1 VTADDVTFGRL
12 LAGAVGQYVAE
23 LERRVRR
30 GREDLTATRDGPGQ
44 AA

>member
-1 VTADDVTFGRL
+1 
-12 LAGAVGQYVAE
+12 VAE
-23 LERRVRR
+23 LERRVPP

>member
-12 LAGAVGQYVAE
+12 LAEVVGQYVAE